1 MSKPLSENKNLEI
14 ATLAGG
20 CFWCTEAAFSIIKG
34 VERIEPGYTGGLVDN
49 PSYDEVSTGTT
60 GHAEAA
66 QIFYDPKII
75 SYKEILEIFF
85 TMHDPT
91 TLNRQGADVGTQYR
105 SAIFYST
112 PEQKAIAEKLIEEL
126 TKEEI
131 WNKPIVTK
139 VEPLKV
145 FYNAETYH
153 KDYYKKHP
161 KEPYCQAVIAPKIA
175 KLQAHF
181 IDKIKVPLWHPKL
194 KWTMLMRFLRQ
205 IEGASDKNF
214 LPIIGPFKGKYLGEE
229 VRKAKPQRVLEVG
242 TLIGYSTILM
252 GKEMEGKS
260 EIVTIEIH
268 RDEAELA
275 EKNIV
280 RSNIPP
286 KVKIITGDALEVI
299 PTLEGQ
305 FDFAFIDARK
315 TNISSTSS

>member
-1 MSKPLSENKNLEI
+1 MSQPHSENKNLEV

-34 VERIEPGYTGGLVDN
+34 VERIEPGYTGGTVSD
-49 PSYDEVSTGTT
+49 PSYEEVSTGTT

-66 QIFYDPKII
+66 QIFFDPESIT
-75 SYKEILEIFF
+75 YKDILEIFF

-91 TLNRQGADVGTQYR
+91 TLNRQSADIGTQYR
-105 SAIFYST
+105 SAIFYSN

-181 IDKIKVPLWHPKL
+181 INKIK
-194 KWTMLMRFLRQ
+194 
-205 IEGASDKNF
+205 
-214 LPIIGPFKGKYLGEE
+214 LP
-229 VRKAKPQRVLEVG
+229 
-242 TLIGYSTILM
+242 
-252 GKEMEGKS
+252 
-260 EIVTIEIH
+260 
-268 RDEAELA
+268 
-275 EKNIV
+275 
-280 RSNIPP
+280 
-286 KVKIITGDALEVI
+286 
-299 PTLEGQ
+299 
-305 FDFAFIDARK
+305 
-315 TNISSTSS
+315 